1 MACSIISPD
10 REYFLTLGLFR
21 QLSIIKLSS
30 EFAYLKQ
37 RLFSPLKASDF
48 DIIKRYTIKMTS
60 NIPVPLF
67 VAEVSANHLGNF
79 DRACAI
85 IDAAAKSGATA
96 VKFQTYTAD
105 TMTLNLEKFAVSAD
119 HDLWGSRKLYDLY
132 QEAHTPWEWHAELF
146 ARSRALG
153 LIPFSSPFDSTAV
166 EFLEK
171 IDAPLYKIASLETG
185 DLPLIRRVAETGK
198 PLIISTGATTLEEIE
213 DLVTI
218 VRNTGNERLTLL
230 VCTSSYPSDPVD
242 AHLNRMQTLRDL
254 FGVEVGVSDHTLGI
268 GVSIAAIALG
278 ATVVERHLT
287 LRRADGGADSA
298 FSLEPE
304 EFAMLVTEGIAAYK
318 SLGNS
323 RWSMQDSEKESRRLR
338 RSLFVA
344 LDVKAGDLVTPE
356 NLRAIRPGG
365 GAAPKYYE
373 SYLGKVFNLDL
384 ASGTPMDAKFLR
396 N

>member
-1 MACSIISPD
+1 MNALLPS
-10 REYFLTLGLFR
+10 
-21 QLSIIKLSS
+21 
-30 EFAYLKQ
+30 
-37 RLFSPLKASDF
+37 
-48 DIIKRYTIKMTS
+48 
-60 NIPVPLF
+60 PLF

-85 IDAAAKSGATA
+85 IDAAAESGATA

-105 TMTLNLEKFAVSAD
+105 TMTLDIDEFAVSAG

-146 ARSRALG
+146 ERSRKLG
-153 LIPFSSPFDSTAV
+153 LIPFSSPFDLTAV
-166 EFLEK
+166 DFLEK
-171 IDAPLYKIASLETG
+171 LEAPLYKIASLETG
-185 DLPLIRRVAETGK
+185 DLPLIRKVAKTGK
-198 PLIISTGATTLEEIE
+198 PLIISTGATTLDEIA
-213 DLVTI
+213 DLVEV
-218 VRNTGNERLTLL
+218 VRETGNQNLTLL

-254 FGVEVGVSDHTLGI
+254 FGVHVGVSDHTLGI

-287 LRRADGGADSA
+287 LRRSDGGADSA

-304 EFAMLVTEGIAAYK
+304 EFSMLVKEGNAAGQ
-318 SLGNS
+318 SLGNPQ
-323 RWSMQDSEKESRRLR
+323 WSMQDSEKESRRLR
-338 RSLFVA
+338 RSLYVVK
-344 LDVKAGDLVTPE
+344 DVKAGDLVTPE
-356 NLRAIRPGG
+356 NLRAIRPGA

-373 SYLGKVFNLDL
+373 EFIGKKFSKDCKR
-384 ASGTPMDAKFLR
+384 GTPMSYELLE